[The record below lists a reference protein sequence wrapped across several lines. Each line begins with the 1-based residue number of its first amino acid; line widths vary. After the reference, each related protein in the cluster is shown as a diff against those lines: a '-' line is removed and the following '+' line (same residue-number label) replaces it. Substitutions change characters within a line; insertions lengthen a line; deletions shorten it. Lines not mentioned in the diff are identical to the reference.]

1 MAAALIL
8 GVHPLVHD
16 HLGHLHADDAGTE
29 GDDVGVVVL
38 LAQASRIGLAAHAGT
53 HALDLVGGQADSHAG
68 AANQHTA
75 VHFAVGHHLAHLVTA
90 DGIVEALSAV
100 GTDVDDLDALVL
112 QILLDF
118 LLHFDR
124 AVVVADCQFHTDTLL
139 IL

>member
-38 LAQASRIGLAAHAGT
+38 LAQAGRIGLAAHAGT
-53 HALDLVGGQADSHAG
+53 HALDLVGGQADAHAG
-68 AANQHTA
+68 AADQHTA
-75 VHFAVGHHLAHLVTA
+75 VHFAGGDHLAHLVAA
-90 DGIVEALSAV
+90 DGVVEALGAV

-118 LLHFDR
+118 FLHFHCD
-124 AVVVADCQFHTDTLL
+124 VVVANCQFHTDTLL
-139 IL
+139 IF